1 MYWVRVPMT
10 GGLIWVISLFKELVS
25 FQQSPIAEG
34 DEEEKTNGNPVSS
47 GHIYNIYIFILV
59 LRINHLK
66 SVFCYITDVFNF
78 TSNCM

>member
-47 GHIYNIYIFILV
+47 GHIYNIYIYIGFK
-59 LRINHLK
+59 NK
-66 SVFCYITDVFNF
+66 SFKKCFLLHHRCF
-78 TSNCM
+78 